1 MNDDKVTLLKILFVT
16 PYQENI
22 VHFKVK
28 KHSSWFHLHTFSQ
41 MYFWYFD
48 KWKKTWIKI
57 KVLDIL
63 FSSKNDYEDKTLKC

>member
-28 KHSSWFHLHTFSQ
+28 NK
-41 MYFWYFD
+41 
-48 KWKKTWIKI
+48 
-57 KVLDIL
+57 
-63 FSSKNDYEDKTLKC
+63 